1 MNQKFSNAA
10 EYLLSQ
16 RGNQTQIHRHFGKEG
31 DANVLRAVWW
41 DLCPLGAVASAL
53 NAFRPDRRTV
63 RSGSGIRSEG
73 AGGRAWPREAGS
85 ARIRVE
91 VGKSKNQQKK
101 PKLVRASTP
110 ISWEKSNKMDRVEEK
125 TGNLERQRP
134 ASWGCRSQG
143 RKCPEKL
150 RGHSPVW
157 SEAQRG
163 SVSGFDPGHG
173 TQAPVAQPGA
183 W

>member
-53 NAFRPDRRTV
+53 NAFLPDGRTV

-85 ARIRVE
+85 ARIRAE

-110 ISWEKSNKMDRVEEK
+110 ISWEKAIKWIVWKRRRGTLKGSGQPAGGAVRRVVSA
-125 TGNLERQRP
+125 L
-134 ASWGCRSQG
+134 RSFGATVQSGQG
-143 RKCPEKL
+143 P
-150 RGHSPVW
+150 
-157 SEAQRG
+157 SE
-163 SVSGFDPGHG
+163 
-173 TQAPVAQPGA
+173 GA
-183 W
+183 